1 MPVVAQVG
9 TFCVGRILLFAC
21 LSIHPMSL
29 LCVDGG
35 VHPMRVYVYS
45 IECSIYVLFGSSVR
59 SVCVGLLVDAQV
71 GAFCVV
77 RILPFACPRVT
88 DVLFFEEAD
97 ASSAVDFL
105 HIRVR
110 WICGDVFIP

>member
-1 MPVVAQVG
+1 M
-9 TFCVGRILLFAC
+9 LLDRTP
-21 LSIHPMSL
+21 SP
-29 LCVDGG
+29 
-35 VHPMRVYVYS
+35 
-45 IECSIYVLFGSSVR
+45 SIYVLSGSSVR
-59 SVCVGLLVDAQV
+59 SVCVGLLVDGLDAQV

-88 DVLFFEEAD
+88 DVLFYEEAD

-110 WICGDVFIP
+110 CTCGDVFIP

>member
-1 MPVVAQVG
+1 
-9 TFCVGRILLFAC
+9 
-21 LSIHPMSL
+21 MSL

-35 VHPMRVYVYS
+35 VHPMRVH
-45 IECSIYVLFGSSVR
+45 VR
-59 SVCVGLLVDAQV
+59 SVCVGLLIDAQV
-71 GAFCVV
+71 GAFCVG

-110 WICGDVFIP
+110 CTCGDV

>member
-1 MPVVAQVG
+1 M
-9 TFCVGRILLFAC
+9 LLDRT
-21 LSIHPMSL
+21 LSP
-29 LCVDGG
+29 
-35 VHPMRVYVYS
+35 
-45 IECSIYVLFGSSVR
+45 SIYVLSGSFVR

-71 GAFCVV
+71 GAFCVG

-110 WICGDVFIP
+110 CTCGDVFIP